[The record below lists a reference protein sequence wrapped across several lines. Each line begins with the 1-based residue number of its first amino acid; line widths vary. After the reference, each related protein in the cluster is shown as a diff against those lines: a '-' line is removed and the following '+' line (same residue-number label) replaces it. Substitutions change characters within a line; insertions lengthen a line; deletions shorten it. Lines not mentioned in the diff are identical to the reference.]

1 MGYKALPLQFIL
13 ASYNIRR
20 RGVNMNRAHYDC
32 MKILLARPNWGYV
45 LLEQNYD
52 VMIKSVYETVAI
64 LSALNGAND
73 VHVRPCEPERC
84 TWRNEK
90 WDARA
95 LKLFRNESAM
105 SAEQLNTTLTVV
117 RGAVQASL
125 TRAAVEW
132 LVNTLDLN
140 KTLEQLGE
148 KRKLIDEVLIPML
161 QVSESLGMPGGF
173 TSQCVEKG
181 SAAVFIT
188 RIAKWQHIPESGKS
202 CHSKKFRHRVCIFGV
217 EDLHWLAKHQN
228 LMANKMMSS
237 FDYGAIDCMH
247 ELIFNRTHLGQ
258 TNPSLNLTVYK
269 SLPHVLHHKNRLHP
283 NPSYRL
289 NCN

>member
-1 MGYKALPLQFIL
+1 
-13 ASYNIRR
+13 
-20 RGVNMNRAHYDC
+20 
-32 MKILLARPNWGYV
+32 
-45 LLEQNYD
+45 
-52 VMIKSVYETVAI
+52 MIKSVYETVAI

-188 RIAKWQHIPESGKS
+188 R
-202 CHSKKFRHRVCIFGV
+202 VCIFGV